1 MSYPFQKNYISFI
14 KSLKANWADLEAYY
28 ENIKAKKEYNK
39 LLTNDSLIIAQRE
52 NTKSIPI
59 LIINFNQLFYLE
71 KLINFLIE
79 RKFENI
85 IILDNKSTY
94 PPLLEYYKKIESK
107 VNIEYLQENYG
118 HQVLYK
124 APNLMEKYCQGY
136 YFLTDSDIVPND
148 NLPEN
153 FVVEMM
159 KKLDQY
165 FSKVTK
171 IGFALRIDNIPNH
184 FKLKEKVLTWE
195 EKFWQNHVE
204 PNGYLTTIDTTFALY
219 KPQYGLQFTNIDFLK
234 GLRLAEDYSATHG
247 GWYIN
252 TENLSEENQFYFAT
266 VNKSASWALDKDG
279 KSLAGYEKKENRNF

>member
-1 MSYPFQKNYISFI
+1 MPYPFQKNYINFI
-14 KSLKANWADLEAYY
+14 KSLKAIWADLEAYF
-28 ENIKAKKEYNK
+28 ENIKAKNEYKK
-39 LLTNDSLIIAQRE
+39 LLKNNSIIIAQRK
-52 NTKSIPI
+52 NIKSIPV

-71 KLINFLIE
+71 QLINFLIE

-85 IILDNKSTY
+85 IIIDNKSTY

-107 VNIEYLQENYG
+107 VNIEYLAENYG

-124 APNLMEKYCQGY
+124 VPNLLEKYCQGY
-136 YFLTDSDIVPND
+136 YFLTDSDIIPND
-148 NLPEN
+148 NLPDN
-153 FVVEMM
+153 FAEEMM

-165 FSKVTK
+165 FSKITK
-171 IGFALRIDNIPNH
+171 IGFALRLDNIPDH
-184 FKLKEKVLTWE
+184 FKLKEKVLAWE
-195 EKFWQNHVE
+195 GKFWQNQVE
-204 PNGYLTTIDTTFALY
+204 LNGYLTTIDTTFALY
-219 KPQYGLQFTNIDFLK
+219 KPRYGLQFTNIDFLK
-234 GLRLAEDYSATHG
+234 GLRLGGDYSATHG

>member
-1 MSYPFQKNYISFI
+1 M
-14 KSLKANWADLEAYY
+14 
-28 ENIKAKKEYNK
+28 
-39 LLTNDSLIIAQRE
+39 
-52 NTKSIPI
+52 
-59 LIINFNQLFYLE
+59 
-71 KLINFLIE
+71 
-79 RKFENI
+79 
-85 IILDNKSTY
+85 DNKSTY
-94 PPLLEYYKKIESK
+94 PPLLEYYKKIENK

-118 HQVLYK
+118 HLVLYK

-195 EKFWQNHVE
+195 EKFWQHHVE

-219 KPQYGLQFTNIDFLK
+219 KPKYGLQFTNIDFLK
-234 GLRLAEDYSATHG
+234 GLRLADDYSATHG